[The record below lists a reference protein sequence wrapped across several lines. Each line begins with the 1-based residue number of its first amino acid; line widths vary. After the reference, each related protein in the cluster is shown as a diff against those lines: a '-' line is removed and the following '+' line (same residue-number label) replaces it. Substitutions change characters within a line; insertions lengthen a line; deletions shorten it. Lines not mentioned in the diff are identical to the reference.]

1 MWVAKPPVGTYFT
14 RGRLMA
20 RGIGAGAYRPRLLLG
35 APGQSPSHSIGSL
48 RRRFRTFEWRAGSRA
63 DRLSAQLTCTH
74 TDRCGRT
81 EKPKLYVKRA
91 HFRLFDASPPAVTGL
106 GGALFGAPVQRAT
119 QTLTV
124 KARDAGSG
132 VRLVL
137 MRTNRKLFDSLG
149 SSCNVGA
156 HQLALGLSPCP
167 NAVHSSVSVDTL
179 LPGFHEGQNSIT
191 VCANDY
197 ADASPNERC
206 AQRRI
211 RVDNDCPIS
220 DVTPELRP
228 RLAFAGGRTVKRVK
242 FGRRPRVVG
251 RFALPSG
258 GPGRGPWSASLNGRR
273 APTRPRG
280 WSARRFAPTP
290 AGGSRL
296 GFPPAPHASST

>member
-1 MWVAKPPVGTYFT
+1 MRRFSARPTLARATAGFTSRATPRTFTASGRVGPGTGWGSPTNGAKRGQGGTGCGWQN
-14 RGRLMA
+14 RRLA
-20 RGIGAGAYRPRLLLG
+20 RTSPAAGSWRAEVGAGAYRPRLLLG

-167 NAVHSSVSVDTL
+167 NC
-179 LPGFHEGQNSIT
+179 G
-191 VCANDY
+191 
-197 ADASPNERC
+197 
-206 AQRRI
+206 AQQRLRRH
-211 RVDNDCPIS
+211 P
-220 DVTPELRP
+220 
-228 RLAFAGGRTVKRVK
+228 
-242 FGRRPRVVG
+242 
-251 RFALPSG
+251 
-258 GPGRGPWSASLNGRR
+258 
-273 APTRPRG
+273 
-280 WSARRFAPTP
+280 P
-290 AGGSRL
+290 AGL
-296 GFPPAPHASST
+296 P